1 MAKPMSDDI
10 NPFSD
15 KPTRAHPNI
24 NPSGPT
30 TGTEGWGL
38 RPNEPEIDE
47 GHLNPKRAHPKK
59 RIKKS
64 VPPRR
69 PGKRQSK

>member
-1 MAKPMSDDI
+1 MAKPIKDDI
-10 NPFSD
+10 NPFGD

-38 RPNEPEIDE
+38 RPDEPAIDE
-47 GHLNPKRAHPKK
+47 GHLNPKAARARK
-59 RIKKS
+59 RVKKS
-64 VPPRR
+64 MPPRR
-69 PGKRQSK
+69 PKKRAG

>member
-1 MAKPMSDDI
+1 MAKAINDDI
-10 NPFSD
+10 NPFGD

-38 RPNEPEIDE
+38 RPDEPAIDE
-47 GHLNPKRAHPKK
+47 GHLNPKTARAKK
-59 RIKKS
+59 RVKKS

-69 PGKRQSK
+69 PKKRAG